1 MTIERT
7 SDHSARGSPRRSRG
21 RLHPVHVAVRAFGEE
36 LLEPRLGVRRGI
48 GPRDADGVE
57 AVLARGFDQRG
68 FDGGGIV
75 QKSRLA

>member
-7 SDHSARGSPRRSRG
+7 SGHSARGSPRRSA
-21 RLHPVHVAVRAFGEE
+21 VVSIQIHVAVRAFGEE
-36 LLEPRLGVRRGI
+36 LLEPRLGLRRGI
-48 GPRDADGVE
+48 GPRHADGVE

-68 FDGGGIV
+68 FERGGIV